1 MRLAADILNA
11 LRAPALRA
19 AAMLMI
25 GLAALPLAPQA
36 AQAQASISA
45 EDLARFK
52 LRVSDGKRLF
62 EMGKYRASIEQF
74 EAARDIYDHSRL
86 LFNIAQS
93 YKAMNACAQAR
104 AMFDRYLAVPDIDPK
119 MRQRATALREELADS
134 CVEEGTLQ
142 VSCAPKSTTLTLT
155 PLAAD
160 GAREAAQPASCP
172 LDTKLR
178 VGRYELRAQAPGFV
192 PSAQQ
197 IEVRRDE
204 TQSLRLTLEA
214 EPRLMDPELEEIL
227 IYSTIGVGAATVV
240 AGFIS
245 DYTAVSR
252 LDELHD
258 AQRAQDARAVAELRA
273 EADSAATRSVL
284 LYGVGGVILAGGVT
298 WKIVQMSANSDGD
311 TRTGSARAGA
321 QFSVDIGL
329 NNIST
334 RVDW

>member
-1 MRLAADILNA
+1 
-11 LRAPALRA
+11 
-19 AAMLMI
+19 MLMI
-25 GLAALPLAPQA
+25 ALAALPLAPQT

-119 MRQRATALREELADS
+119 MRQHATSLREELADS

-142 VSCAPKSTTLTLT
+142 VHCTPKNATLTLT
-155 PLAAD
+155 QLTPD

-172 LDTKLR
+172 LDSKLR

-214 EPRLMDPELEEIL
+214 EPRLLDPELEEVL

-252 LDELHD
+252 LDELHQ
-258 AQRAQDARAVAELRA
+258 AQRAQDARAVAELRDQ
-273 EADSAATRSVL
+273 ADTASTRSAI

-298 WKIVQMSANSDGD
+298 WKIIQMSANSEGD
-311 TRTGSARAGA
+311 TRAHARQTGADSAKAGA

-334 RVDW
+334 RLDW

>member
-1 MRLAADILNA
+1 MSSLIRTPKSPG
-11 LRAPALRA
+11 APIFRA
-19 AAMLMI
+19 ACVLL
-25 GLAALPLAPQA
+25 LAVMALAIAPRA
-36 AQAQASISA
+36 AHAQAMSA
-45 EDLARFK
+45 EQLERFK

-197 IEVRRDE
+197 IEVR
-204 TQSLRLTLEA
+204 
-214 EPRLMDPELEEIL
+214 
-227 IYSTIGVGAATVV
+227 
-240 AGFIS
+240 
-245 DYTAVSR
+245 
-252 LDELHD
+252 
-258 AQRAQDARAVAELRA
+258 
-273 EADSAATRSVL
+273 
-284 LYGVGGVILAGGVT
+284 
-298 WKIVQMSANSDGD
+298 
-311 TRTGSARAGA
+311 
-321 QFSVDIGL
+321 
-329 NNIST
+329 
-334 RVDW
+334 